1 MSDSVILNHFNPF
14 SIYNNFIIKSFN
26 FQTQYGSSLIYAWS
40 KGIQES
46 IISNFQEENSK
57 KFLDKFRSIFDSEL
71 KNMLKK
77 TEFCKSLADFMDS
90 YAELAYILNLDKS
103 YRYFTSLKS
112 DLDSMVEPI
121 RDTDNRTPSEV
132 IPMDEKRFEIHHYK
146 TSSSQQENLKTPL
159 LVVGSLINRHYILDL
174 LPQISIIRYF
184 QQLGFDVYATDW
196 RRPTIKDENMSLGSY
211 VYEYLENAVDK
222 VEEITGSKNVTLFGY
237 CWGGILSLI
246 YSALHPEKVRNLI
259 LHATPLDFGKSP
271 TVLESWI
278 KSFDVERF
286 VKIFGNVPSS
296 FLNIAFFMR
305 NPLEALLKYQIYFS
319 QPRST
324 KEIIQ
329 FMAVES
335 WLYDSVPIIG
345 KAFEQIITDIYKKN
359 LLIKNKMMLGK
370 DYINLQKITIP
381 VLNIV
386 GTEDDLVSAESSR
399 TITDIISSKD
409 KKTLEFPTGHV
420 GLCISRSAHKKLWP
434 EVGKWLIERSK

>member
-77 TEFCKSLADFMDS
+77 AEFCKSLADFMDS

-146 TSSSQQENLKTPL
+146 TSSSKQENLKTPL

-174 LPQISIIRYF
+174 LPQTSIIRYF
-184 QQLGFDVYATDW
+184 QHQALPRFD
-196 RRPTIKDENMSLGSY
+196 
-211 VYEYLENAVDK
+211 
-222 VEEITGSKNVTLFGY
+222 
-237 CWGGILSLI
+237 
-246 YSALHPEKVRNLI
+246 
-259 LHATPLDFGKSP
+259 
-271 TVLESWI
+271 
-278 KSFDVERF
+278 
-286 VKIFGNVPSS
+286 
-296 FLNIAFFMR
+296 
-305 NPLEALLKYQIYFS
+305 
-319 QPRST
+319 
-324 KEIIQ
+324 
-329 FMAVES
+329 
-335 WLYDSVPIIG
+335 
-345 KAFEQIITDIYKKN
+345 
-359 LLIKNKMMLGK
+359 
-370 DYINLQKITIP
+370 
-381 VLNIV
+381 
-386 GTEDDLVSAESSR
+386 
-399 TITDIISSKD
+399 
-409 KKTLEFPTGHV
+409 
-420 GLCISRSAHKKLWP
+420 
-434 EVGKWLIERSK
+434 